1 MTEADN
7 ATTGSRREMPRWLL
21 VVLFG
26 SLALNLLVV
35 GSLAGAAWRHRGPP
49 RPLASVVIPNLL
61 GYASTLPGERR
72 KQLEQLTRD
81 ERSHI
86 RPFRREVRAARE
98 ETIKALI
105 AQPFDRERFVAAQAR
120 QAEAENRAR
129 AAVQDLYVKIADN
142 LTPEERHAFPD
153 WREHRR
159 APVRNFLDEPDQSA
173 GDQPQPVK

>member
-7 ATTGSRREMPRWLL
+7 ATTGSRRGMPRWLL

-129 AAVQDLYVKIADN
+129 AAVQ
-142 LTPEERHAFPD
+142 
-153 WREHRR
+153 
-159 APVRNFLDEPDQSA
+159 
-173 GDQPQPVK
+173 

>member
-1 MTEADN
+1 MTDAGN
-7 ATTGSRREMPRWLL
+7 ATTGASRRTPRWMLAA
-21 VVLFG
+21 LFV

-35 GSLAGAAWRHRGPP
+35 GSLAGAVWRHRGPP
-49 RPLASVVIPNLL
+49 PMASVVIPNLY
-61 GYASTLPGERR
+61 GYASTLVLERR

-81 ERSHI
+81 ERNHI

-98 ETIKALI
+98 EAIKALV
-105 AQPFDRERFVAAQAR
+105 AQPFDRDRFVAAQAR

-129 AAVQDLYVKIADN
+129 SAVQDLYVKIADS
-142 LTPEERHAFPD
+142 LTPDERRAFPL

-173 GDQPQPVK
+173 GEPSQPVK